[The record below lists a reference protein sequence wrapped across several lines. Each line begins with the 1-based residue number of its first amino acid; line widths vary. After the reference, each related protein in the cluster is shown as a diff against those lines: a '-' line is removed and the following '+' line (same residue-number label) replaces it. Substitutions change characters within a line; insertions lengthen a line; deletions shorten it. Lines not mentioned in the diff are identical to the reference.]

1 MVPMAE
7 KLYDLYVEEVLAVVG
22 ISASAGS
29 GVIAIPIFGFLFGIG
44 MMFLQ
49 SFVRV

>member
-1 MVPMAE
+1 MAE
-7 KLYDLYVEEVLAVVG
+7 KLYDLYVEEVVDIVAIAG
-22 ISASAGS
+22 SAGS
-29 GVIAIPIFGFLFGIG
+29 GVILIPILGFLFGIG